1 MAGDGEAIPEAWKEL
16 VRSLGTEQLVGAIYV
31 ALDDF
36 NARERDT
43 IPPELWRRLGDR
55 SAAYKNPF
63 ASDGG
68 SSSGPGEVERI
79 KVKLVAVGGEDGGGG
94 GGTSSDS
101 SEEAVVDLLRD
112 LQAVP
117 MTFETLE
124 ASKIGK
130 TISGLRKHSSEKVR
144 GLAAALYKSW
154 KAIVDEHLS
163 RSSSKPPTPTKI
175 ASAPAAADHA
185 KKANTAAAASAPTK
199 TAPALAA
206 ASAPKT
212 AACNKRKEAPAP
224 PEMDEAK
231 LEAARKKL
239 RERYTEEET
248 AKKQR
253 KIQIINS
260 APGKAKQRPAAV
272 EQRRRV
278 VVRDTGVAM
287 ASRAPVRSSLR
298 M

>member
-55 SAAYKNPF
+55 SAAYRNPF
-63 ASDGG
+63 VSDGG
-68 SSSGPGEVERI
+68 SSSGSGSGEVERI
-79 KVKLVAVGGEDGGGG
+79 KVKLVAVGGEDGSGSGG
-94 GGTSSDS
+94 GGTSADS
-101 SEEAVVDLLRD
+101 SEDAVVDLLRD

-124 ASKIGK
+124 ASKISK
-130 TISGLRKHSSEKVR
+130 TISGLRKHSSSEKVR
-144 GLAAALYKSW
+144 RLAAALYKSW

-163 RSSSKPPTPTKI
+163 RSSSKPPTPTKT

-185 KKANTAAAASAPTK
+185 KKANTAAAGHVK
-199 TAPALAA
+199 TPAA
-206 ASAPKT
+206 APKT
-212 AACNKRKEAPAP
+212 AACSKRKEAPAP

-248 AKKQR
+248 AKRQR
-253 KIQIINS
+253 KIQIINN
-260 APGKAKQRPAAV
+260 APGKAKQRPAVV

-278 VVRDTGVAM
+278 VRDTVVAV

>member
-55 SAAYKNPF
+55 SAAYRNPF
-63 ASDGG
+63 VSDGG
-68 SSSGPGEVERI
+68 SSSGSGSGEVERI
-79 KVKLVAVGGEDGGGG
+79 KVKLVA
-94 GGTSSDS
+94 TAADS
-101 SEEAVVDLLRD
+101 SEDAVVDLLRD

-130 TISGLRKHSSEKVR
+130 TISGLRKHSSSEKVR
-144 GLAAALYKSW
+144 RLAAALYKSW

-163 RSSSKPPTPTKI
+163 RSSSKPPTPTKT

-185 KKANTAAAASAPTK
+185 KKTRQRLATPAA
-199 TAPALAA
+199 
-206 ASAPKT
+206 APKT
-212 AACNKRKEAPAP
+212 AACSKRKEAPAP

-253 KIQIINS
+253 KIQIINN
-260 APGKAKQRPAAV
+260 APG
-272 EQRRRV
+272 
-278 VVRDTGVAM
+278 
-287 ASRAPVRSSLR
+287 
-298 M
+298 